1 MPHMPKWMGNVVET
15 VFKRFIHDVT
25 VSDVTYIHSN
35 LKKVTFTGDF
45 STIDFKLTQ
54 AVAFRV
60 DDIHYRNY
68 TPNFFDS
75 EAGICSVCF
84 YLHGNGPG
92 STFASRLRVGDKLKM
107 IGPRGKSLY
116 EAESKYHFFFGDE
129 TSLGLFNSL
138 KTEIHA
144 NQQEYLGVLTL
155 HPDLFDLP
163 DKLDLM
169 LDVVPKDAAMP
180 YEHSAAYLNDL
191 QGKLW
196 DVWRVST
203 FYLTGNAN
211 AIKGVRKVLLTKG
224 VPPRNIRAQAFWAE
238 GRQGL

>member
-25 VSDVTYIHSN
+25 VAEVEYIHPN
-35 LKKVTFTGDF
+35 LKRVTFTGDF
-45 STIDFKLTQ
+45 STVDFKLTQ

-92 STFASRLRVGDKLKM
+92 SAFASRLTVGDKLKM
-107 IGPRGKSLY
+107 MGPRGKSLY
-116 EAESKYHFFFGDE
+116 DEGSKYHFFFGDE

-138 KTEIHA
+138 KGVIHA

-155 HPDLFDLP
+155 HPDLFALP

-169 LDVVPKDAAMP
+169 LDVVPKDKAMP
-180 YEHSAAYLNDL
+180 YEHSAAYVNSL

-196 DVWRVST
+196 DVWQASI

-211 AIKGVRKVLLTKG
+211 AIKGVRKILLNKG
-224 VPPRNIRAQAFWAE
+224 VSPRNIRVQAFWAE
-238 GRQGL
+238 GKQGL

>member
-15 VFKRFIHDVT
+15 VFKRFIHDVA
-25 VSDVTYIHSN
+25 VAEVEYIHPN
-35 LKKVTFTGDF
+35 LKRVTFTGDF
-45 STIDFKLTQ
+45 STVDFKLTQ

-92 STFASRLRVGDKLKM
+92 STFASRLSVGDKLKM
-107 IGPRGKSLY
+107 MGPRGKSLY
-116 EAESKYHFFFGDE
+116 DEGSKYHFFFGDE

-138 KTEIHA
+138 KRVIHA

-155 HPDLFDLP
+155 HPDLFALP

-169 LDVVPKDAAMP
+169 LDVVPKDKAMP
-180 YEHSAAYLNDL
+180 YEHSAAYVNSL

-196 DVWRVST
+196 DVWQASI

-211 AIKGVRKVLLTKG
+211 AIKGVRKILLNKG
-224 VPPRNIRAQAFWAE
+224 VSPRNIRVQAFWAE
-238 GRQGL
+238 GKQGL

>member
-1 MPHMPKWMGNVVET
+1 MSKWMGNVVET

-25 VSDVTYIHSN
+25 VTEVEYIHAN
-35 LKKVTFTGDF
+35 LKRVTFTGDF
-45 STIDFKLTQ
+45 STVDFKLTQ

-84 YLHGNGPG
+84 FLHGNGPG
-92 STFASRLRVGDKLKM
+92 SAFASRLNVGDKLKM
-107 IGPRGKSLY
+107 MGPRGKSLY
-116 EAESKYHFFFGDE
+116 DEGSKYHFFFGDE

-138 KTEIHA
+138 KNAIHA

-155 HPDLFDLP
+155 HPDLFALP

-169 LDVVPKDAAMP
+169 LDVVPKDKAMP
-180 YEHSAAYLNDL
+180 YEHSAAYVSGLH
-191 QGKLW
+191 GKLW
-196 DVWRVST
+196 EVWQAGI
-203 FYLTGNAN
+203 FYLTGNAH
-211 AIKGVRKVLLTKG
+211 AIKGIRKILLNKG
-224 VPPRNIRAQAFWAE
+224 VPSRNIRAQAFWAE
-238 GRQGL
+238 GKEGL

>member
-15 VFKRFIHDVT
+15 VFKKFIHDVT
-25 VSDVTYIHSN
+25 VAEIEYIHPN
-35 LKKVTFTGDF
+35 LKRVTFTGDF
-45 STIDFKLTQ
+45 STVDFKLTQ

-75 EAGICSVCF
+75 ETGICSVCF

-92 STFASRLRVGDKLKM
+92 SAFASRLTVGDKLKM
-107 IGPRGKSLY
+107 MGPRGRSLY
-116 EAESKYHFFFGDE
+116 DEGSKYHFFFGDE

-138 KTEIHA
+138 KSVIHA

-155 HPDLFDLP
+155 HPDLFALP

-169 LDVVPKDAAMP
+169 LDVVPKDSAMP
-180 YEHSAAYLNDL
+180 YEHSAAYVNSL

-196 DVWRVST
+196 DVWQASI

-211 AIKGVRKVLLTKG
+211 AIKGVRKILLNKG
-224 VPPRNIRAQAFWAE
+224 VSPRNIRVQAFWAE
-238 GRQGL
+238 GKQGL